1 MKVFVNADFISC
13 ESRNRVFSV
22 LVEDKGRII
31 YTGDEIPER
40 FAGAEKV
47 DLAGAAAVPAFCDTH
62 MHFES
67 FALFGST
74 VDVRDA
80 DDFEDMGDMLR
91 DYIKKHRG
99 VKLIPAYGCSSH
111 TVREG
116 RLPNRSD
123 LDKMTALPLLIV
135 KYDGHAAVANSAL
148 IAQFPEE
155 VTGDAGFDEKTGW
168 LYQNAFYKGV
178 NYITAKIPILSVLR
192 GMNDAAELLASK
204 GIGFVH
210 TVEGVGYKNDIDV
223 DTMRFLRYG
232 LTPAFRIYFQT
243 MDVDKVTKRGMS
255 GIGGCFSLALDGCF
269 GSEDARLSEP
279 YANDP
284 ENRGFLAYTQEQVT
298 DFCKKANR
306 AGLQITMHAIGDAAV
321 EQAINAYEAA
331 LADFTREDCRHIII
345 HADLIPE
352 ELQKRAAKL
361 GLCVA
366 LQPNFLR
373 WRQEPDEYLKSILG
387 DRADKMLPLKS
398 MLDKGL
404 LLSAGSDAPC
414 TIPDPIEGIYNCCNH
429 PDPDESVTVLDALR
443 MHTLWAAMTSHDER
457 ERGSLREGL
466 IADFTVL
473 DANPL
478 ELKPEELR
486 NIKVVDTYFAG
497 QRFIPKKR
505 GALSLVFRAACNYI
519 FSKEFK

>member
-1 MKVFVNADFISC
+1 
-13 ESRNRVFSV
+13 
-22 LVEDKGRII
+22 
-31 YTGDEIPER
+31 
-40 FAGAEKV
+40 
-47 DLAGAAAVPAFCDTH
+47 
-62 MHFES
+62 
-67 FALFGST
+67 
-74 VDVRDA
+74 
-80 DDFEDMGDMLR
+80 
-91 DYIKKHRG
+91 
-99 VKLIPAYGCSSH
+99 
-111 TVREG
+111 
-116 RLPNRSD
+116 
-123 LDKMTALPLLIV
+123 
-135 KYDGHAAVANSAL
+135 
-148 IAQFPEE
+148 
-155 VTGDAGFDEKTGW
+155 
-168 LYQNAFYKGV
+168 
-178 NYITAKIPILSVLR
+178 
-192 GMNDAAELLASK
+192 
-204 GIGFVH
+204 
-210 TVEGVGYKNDIDV
+210 
-223 DTMRFLRYG
+223 MRFLRYG

-331 LADFTREDCRHIII
+331 LADFPREDCRHIII